1 MDLILRRPTSD
12 DGPAHAALMSHP
24 EVQPWLLGLPHVS
37 PEAWRQR
44 FSATPEVQS
53 AELVLLALVD
63 GQLVGSAGLHPA
75 GPQARRRHA
84 MSLGIS
90 VLPQVQGQG
99 VASALMSALIQQAD
113 DWLGVLRIE
122 LNVFVDNTR
131 AIRLYER
138 FNFAIEGRMRGYAM
152 RHGQYVD
159 CYAMARLRPALPV
172 WPPAGEASV
181 APRTAS
187 Q

>member
-1 MDLILRRPTSD
+1 MELILRRPTPD

-24 EVQPWLLGLPHVS
+24 EVQPWLLGLPYVS
-37 PEAWRQR
+37 PESWRQR

-63 GQLVGSAGLHPA
+63 GHLAGSAGLHPA

-99 VASALMSALIQQAD
+99 VASALMAALLRQAD
-113 DWLGVLRIE
+113 DWLGVLRVE
-122 LNVFVDNTR
+122 LNVFVDNHR

-138 FNFAIEGRMRGYAM
+138 FNFAVEGRMRGYAL

-159 CYAMARLRPALPV
+159 CLSMARLRPSLPA
-172 WPPAGEASV
+172 WPPEASV
-181 APRTAS
+181 GADVSHRP
-187 Q
+187 

>member
-1 MDLILRRPTSD
+1 MDLILRRPTPD

-24 EVQPWLLGLPHVS
+24 EVQPWLLGLPYVS
-37 PEAWRQR
+37 PESWRQR

-53 AELVLLALVD
+53 TELVLLAMVE
-63 GQLVGSAGLHPA
+63 GQLVGSAGLHPV

-99 VASALMSALIQQAD
+99 VASALMSALLRQAD
-113 DWLGVLRIE
+113 DWLGVLRVE
-122 LNVFVDNTR
+122 LSVFVDNHR

-138 FNFAIEGRMRGYAM
+138 FDFAVEGRMRGYAL

-159 CYAMARLRPALPV
+159 CLSMARLRPSLPV
-172 WPPAGEASV
+172 WPPGESDVAGASL
-181 APRTAS
+181 R